1 MTEHTCPSFNSL
13 SSITDQIYDS
23 FSIKITINLF
33 SKAGFSIRG
42 QRQCLEIILFII
54 ERGGKLEVASSGQ
67 EQEVC

>member
-23 FSIKITINLF
+23 SIKITINLF

-54 ERGGKLEVASSGQ
+54 GRGGKLEVASSGQ